1 MEQNVERQHNY
12 LSDMVAN
19 SFTWSIISMFF
30 CGSGLLGLIFAIVA
44 RSKAKN
50 LLNVGAEEAAM
61 VKASNNLSKIALIIS
76 IVMMVLAVL
85 SLIIIISTGALVA
98 TRFANISAY

>member
-1 MEQNVERQHNY
+1 MEQNVERQNHY
-12 LSDMVAN
+12 LSDIVAN

-50 LLNVGAEEAAM
+50 LLSIGAEEVAM
-61 VKASNNLSKIALIIS
+61 VKASNNLSKIALIVS

-98 TRFANISAY
+98 NQFANMNF